1 MEEELIYE
9 LVDCIINNQD
19 KIKELIKKTNLPEDK
34 SKKLKTRGIS
44 SKKNQLKGV
53 KSPCFPPPLYNLPD
67 TNCNIKGDIAFKL
80 CKVLLENIKLLIK
93 APVFGA
99 RKIGAKILQKKNFA
113 MKAFSSKANIFG
125 NFLRINIKIILQRH
139 LIEYGNRCKSVNN
152 LLKISLIIITTF
164 MKLS

>member
-1 MEEELIYE
+1 
-9 LVDCIINNQD
+9 
-19 KIKELIKKTNLPEDK
+19 
-34 SKKLKTRGIS
+34 
-44 SKKNQLKGV
+44 
-53 KSPCFPPPLYNLPD
+53 
-67 TNCNIKGDIAFKL
+67 
-80 CKVLLENIKLLIK
+80 
-93 APVFGA
+93 
-99 RKIGAKILQKKNFA
+99 